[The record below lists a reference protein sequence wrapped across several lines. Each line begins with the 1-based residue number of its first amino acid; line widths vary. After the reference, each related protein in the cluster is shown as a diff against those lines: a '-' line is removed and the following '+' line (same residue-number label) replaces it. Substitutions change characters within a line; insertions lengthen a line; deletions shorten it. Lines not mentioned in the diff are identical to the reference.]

1 MQWARRREAHGLPE
15 AQAKS
20 SGKFR
25 WRSVGKSITFSLNA
39 AITWRKLHSTGRWA
53 RTRRCPA
60 EPIAFPSSWCCPDP
74 TALIRYAQNTSRPPC
89 QRTMSWPSRWP
100 LQAGNTAT
108 WGATAR
114 DRQLYEMTASGSSAA
129 PARNDASAPPPGVAS
144 RRVRV
149 RAQACGGSRFPGPD
163 GPCDSTLPSRPLF
176 TLNYQTAHLYPVAA
190 NPKPKFPDLK
200 GKLCPFLAKCYYIRT
215 DSPRNS
221 LLAVPLALGMKNS
234 HFQQGASVLRDKYG
248 IVKFVLNNTD
258 FDRTITATGV
268 VFYHFNIT
276 LYMVASDKNS
286 VQTV

>member
-1 MQWARRREAHGLPE
+1 
-15 AQAKS
+15 
-20 SGKFR
+20 
-25 WRSVGKSITFSLNA
+25 
-39 AITWRKLHSTGRWA
+39 
-53 RTRRCPA
+53 
-60 EPIAFPSSWCCPDP
+60 
-74 TALIRYAQNTSRPPC
+74 
-89 QRTMSWPSRWP
+89 
-100 LQAGNTAT
+100 
-108 WGATAR
+108 
-114 DRQLYEMTASGSSAA
+114 MTASGSSAA